1 VGHCIASL
9 RGQTWPHLE
18 ILVVDDGS
26 TDGTA
31 QAVAKHLDD
40 PRVRYLYKAHSGR
53 PGTRNLGV
61 QEARGDYVGWLGSDD
76 ESFPNRIQLQAE
88 AIQRNPAIDI
98 VHGDGFIFRPDGNL
112 HELRRYQPITAEV
125 FPQML
130 MAGFSNVCPILDTT
144 AVIRRRLYERLG
156 LYNTDFLRC
165 QDYDFYIRTA
175 MAGDV
180 VYHHVPLALVKV
192 HTHALSP
199 ERRSLA
205 TAFYTRLI
213 LKMIEFFGPERLM
226 GSAACDLHISPDL
239 AMAEYIVPVVET
251 LSLGPSDTL
260 YQETLK
266 YLERASLSPSP
277 EDRREAYRL
286 LSVVARVVGNE
297 QLATYY
303 LAESRNTL
311 AAATA

>member
-1 VGHCIASL
+1 M
-9 RGQTWPHLE
+9 
-18 ILVVDDGS
+18 
-26 TDGTA
+26 
-31 QAVAKHLDD
+31 
-40 PRVRYLYKAHSGR
+40 
-53 PGTRNLGV
+53 GV

-76 ESFPNRIQLQAE
+76 EALPNRIRLQAE

-98 VHGDGFIFRPDGNL
+98 VHGDGFIFRPDGTL
-112 HELRRYQPITAEV
+112 HEMRRYQPVTAENA
-125 FPQML
+125 PQLL

-156 LYNTDFLRC
+156 LYDTAFLRC

-192 HTHALSP
+192 HTHAFSP

-205 TAFYTRLI
+205 TEFYTRLA

-226 GSAACDLHISPDL
+226 GRAACDLHISPDL
-239 AMAEYIVPVVET
+239 AMAEYLVPVIET
-251 LSLGPSDTL
+251 LDLGQGDTL
-260 YQETLK
+260 YEEALK
-266 YLERASLSPSP
+266 YLQRASLSRSP

-286 LSVVARVVGNE
+286 LSVVARIVGNE
-297 QLATYY
+297 RLATHY
-303 LAESRNTL
+303 LEESRNAV
-311 AAATA
+311 AAATV